1 MRFIIAFIL
10 IILGTVDFIQ
20 AQSLYWQQHV
30 SYQME
35 VDLDVETHRFTGV
48 QKLVYTNNS
57 PDTLTRV
64 FYHLYFNAFQPGSM
78 MDVRSKTIADPDS
91 RVADR
96 ISVLKPD
103 EVGYHKIQSLTQDG
117 VEVSYHI
124 QGTVAEVDLGKA
136 ILPGEST
143 EFLMKFESQ
152 VPVQIRRSGRD
163 NMEGISYSMTQ
174 WYPKMA
180 EYDYEG
186 WHADPYIGREFH
198 GVWGDF
204 DVKIS
209 IRKDHVLGGTGYLQ
223 NPEEVGFGYQKDG
236 VAVNPPLE
244 EKLTWHFN
252 APNVHDF
259 AWAADPDYLHGKR
272 QVPNGPV
279 LHFLYQPD
287 TTGHW
292 DTLMDQTVEA
302 FQIQSGLFGKY
313 PYEQFSVIQGGDG
326 GMEYPMATLI
336 TSHGSM
342 AALLSVTVHE
352 ALHNW
357 YYGVL
362 ATNELKYPWM
372 DEGFTTFAQYTVLD
386 SIYRNGS
393 SNPLERQMNGV
404 VSLQLS
410 GLAEPASTHADHY
423 HTNYAYGITSYHKG
437 AVFLRQL
444 QYIVGKENFWKGMTR
459 YFNDWGFKHPTP
471 NDFIRVMEKISGME
485 LSWYLDL
492 YIGTVKFSDYGIKD
506 VRKRK
511 KGMATVDLER
521 IGQMPMPVDVRVTD
535 KDGNEMLYHI
545 PLSIMR
551 GEKPNEG
558 GKSMVVLE
566 DWPWTHPDYSIDLAI
581 KKRKVKSIEIDPT
594 VRMVDI
600 NRDNNHY
607 PEVKK

>member
-1 MRFIIAFIL
+1 
-10 IILGTVDFIQ
+10 
-20 AQSLYWQQHV
+20 
-30 SYQME
+30 
-35 VDLDVETHRFTGV
+35 
-48 QKLVYTNNS
+48 
-57 PDTLTRV
+57 
-64 FYHLYFNAFQPGSM
+64 
-78 MDVRSKTIADPDS
+78 
-91 RVADR
+91 
-96 ISVLKPD
+96 
-103 EVGYHKIQSLTQDG
+103 
-117 VEVSYHI
+117 
-124 QGTVAEVDLGKA
+124 
-136 ILPGEST
+136 
-143 EFLMKFESQ
+143 
-152 VPVQIRRSGRD
+152 
-163 NMEGISYSMTQ
+163 
-174 WYPKMA
+174 
-180 EYDYEG
+180 
-186 WHADPYIGREFH
+186 
-198 GVWGDF
+198 
-204 DVKIS
+204 
-209 IRKDHVLGGTGYLQ
+209 
-223 NPEEVGFGYQKDG
+223 
-236 VAVNPPLE
+236 
-244 EKLTWHFN
+244 
-252 APNVHDF
+252 
-259 AWAADPDYLHGKR
+259 
-272 QVPNGPV
+272 
-279 LHFLYQPD
+279 
-287 TTGHW
+287 
-292 DTLMDQTVEA
+292 
-302 FQIQSGLFGKY
+302 
-313 PYEQFSVIQGGDG
+313 
-326 GMEYPMATLI
+326 
-336 TSHGSM
+336 
-342 AALLSVTVHE
+342 
-352 ALHNW
+352 
-357 YYGVL
+357 
-362 ATNELKYPWM
+362 M